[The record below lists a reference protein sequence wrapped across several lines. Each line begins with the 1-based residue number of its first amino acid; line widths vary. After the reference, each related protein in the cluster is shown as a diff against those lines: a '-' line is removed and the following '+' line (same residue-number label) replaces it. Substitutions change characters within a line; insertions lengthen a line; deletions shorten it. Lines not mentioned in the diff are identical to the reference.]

1 LLWFSQ
7 VHSSGVLGGLPTVTP
22 GSSVEIMKGITM
34 DIRKLAVVGGFAVGA
49 ALTFAPLASADPA
62 LVDPLAGTVDSEIA
76 SMNALFVSEVALAGD
91 PATDVITHGAN
102 TFDTTTLLAAPDTGT
117 PTPLDF
123 ELYGLN
129 PIANAASDPG
139 AFSEFNGALVN
150 FDDAYN
156 VELFSLLNPTAALD
170 TIPAGD
176 LFGSA
181 SGIAEALATGT
192 ATSAVTDFLTDGFA
206 DLQGFF
212 TP

>member
-1 LLWFSQ
+1 MNLRKIA
-7 VHSSGVLGGLPTVTP
+7 VI
-22 GSSVEIMKGITM
+22 GS
-34 DIRKLAVVGGFAVGA
+34 FAAGA
-49 ALTFAPLASADPA
+49 ALALAPLAAADGSAA
-62 LVDPLAGTVDSEIA
+62 TDPLLPFVDSEIS
-76 SMNALFVSEVALAGD
+76 SMNALFVTYADLAGVGN
-91 PATDVITHGAN
+91 DVMTHGAN
-102 TFDTTTLLAAPDTGT
+102 TFDTIPLVDAPNAGT
-117 PTPLDF
+117 PSILDF

-156 VELFSLLNPTAALD
+156 VELFSLLNPTAD
-170 TIPAGD
+170 ISTIPLTD

-181 SGIAEALATGT
+181 SGISEALATATTGG
-192 ATSAVTDFLTDGFA
+192 TSAVVTDFLTDGFA